1 MRKGFRIARIFGIRI
16 EVDWS
21 WLLIF
26 LLVTLNLAMMFANLH
41 PGWEVWVRW
50 GIALLAAL
58 LFFMSVLAHELAHS
72 LVAIKRGMPVR
83 FIRLFLFGG
92 VSNIEREPPTP
103 IAEFLMAF
111 VGPLL
116 SIVFG
121 VLLLAVGS
129 FTVPVGE
136 LATDPQAV
144 LAPLSPFNTL
154 VIWLGIINI
163 TLGLFNLIPGFPL
176 DGGRMLRSIFWAISK
191 DFIGATRWAS
201 FIGRGIAWLM
211 ILVGIAMIFGAYFPF
226 LGGGLGSGVWL
237 IFIGWFLNTS
247 ASMSYRRVLI
257 RDTLEGVLVER
268 IMRSDPP
275 TVHPTV
281 TIDDLVHNKIM
292 ETDDYAFPVIDEEN
306 LIGLVTLDDVRS
318 TPRAS
323 WEETTVDQIM
333 TPVSQLV
340 SVEPDDD
347 VVDALN
353 KLQTRDVRQLPVLH
367 NGMLVGLVRRRDI
380 VKWLMLDSEMDMG

>member
-1 MRKGFRIARIFGIRI
+1 
-16 EVDWS
+16 
-21 WLLIF
+21 
-26 LLVTLNLAMMFANLH
+26 
-41 PGWEVWVRW
+41 
-50 GIALLAAL
+50 
-58 LFFMSVLAHELAHS
+58 
-72 LVAIKRGMPVR
+72 
-83 FIRLFLFGG
+83 
-92 VSNIEREPPTP
+92 
-103 IAEFLMAF
+103 
-111 VGPLL
+111 
-116 SIVFG
+116 
-121 VLLLAVGS
+121 
-129 FTVPVGE
+129 
-136 LATDPQAV
+136 
-144 LAPLSPFNTL
+144 
-154 VIWLGIINI
+154 
-163 TLGLFNLIPGFPL
+163 
-176 DGGRMLRSIFWAISK
+176 
-191 DFIGATRWAS
+191 
-201 FIGRGIAWLM
+201 
-211 ILVGIAMIFGAYFPF
+211 
-226 LGGGLGSGVWL
+226 
-237 IFIGWFLNTS
+237 
-247 ASMSYRRVLI
+247 
-257 RDTLEGVLVER
+257 LVER